1 MEPCEMPLS
10 AENVEK
16 DVTLNETP
24 IEPSAEA
31 DVEVSVDEIEKTQ
44 PIVPLNSK
52 EEVLAFAGTLASRDA
67 DEVGRDEVTRL
78 KQAFYALRN
87 NEIAVEREAF
97 IAAGNEPEAFAAT
110 PDEDEARF
118 KELLNVIKEKKA
130 ARLAEQE
137 AERQRNLDKKKA
149 IIVEILDIA
158 ADTDNVGKQ
167 YNRVKDLQQEFKEIG
182 EVAPTEQSEIW
193 KTYQAAVE
201 HYYDQ
206 LKINKDLRD
215 YDFRKNLEAKQ
226 LLVDEAE
233 ALDKEEDVITAFRRL
248 QELHDKWRDVGPVA
262 KDIRDEIWNRFKD
275 ASAVINKK
283 YQAHF
288 EERKA
293 AERENEAAKTAICE
307 RVEALDFSALKGYNA
322 WDEMTRQIIAAQ
334 DDWKKLGFAS
344 RKVNNQLFARFR
356 ETCDKFFAAKA
367 DFFKQMKDDLAVNLE
382 KKTAFCE
389 RAEALKDSTDWKK
402 TADTLVELQKEWKTI
417 GPVAKKQSDAIWHR
431 FLAACD
437 YFFEQRKKNASGTR
451 QAEQANL
458 KQKQQ
463 IIDEL
468 KAITGET
475 PRDEAIKTVRDC
487 MSRWQQVGHVPF
499 KEKDK
504 VYDTYRA
511 LVDGLYER
519 LDIRGNNAR
528 MASFES
534 AVAGMGDDSQKLSRE
549 RERLVRAYEQKRQEL
564 HTYEN
569 NLTFLTAKSK
579 SGNSMLKEMERRMQR
594 IKDEITA
601 LEQKIRL
608 VDSKL

>member
-1 MEPCEMPLS
+1 MPVS
-10 AENVEK
+10 AEIVEN
-16 DVTLNETP
+16 DVTLNEIP
-24 IEPSAEA
+24 AEAAEQSAEA
-31 DVEVSVDEIEKTQ
+31 SVNENDKNESAKSFESKDEVI
-44 PIVPLNSK
+44 
-52 EEVLAFAGTLASRDA
+52 AFAEALAARDA
-67 DEVGRDEVTRL
+67 DEVTRDEVTRI
-78 KQAFYALRN
+78 KQVFYAMRN

-97 IAAGNEPEAFAAT
+97 IAAGNDAEAFAAT
-110 PDEDEARF
+110 VDESEARF

-167 YNRVKDLQQEFKEIG
+167 YNRVKDLQQEFKDAG
-182 EVAPTEQSEIW
+182 EVSPTEQSEIW

-215 YDFRKNLEAKQ
+215 YDFRKNLDAKQ
-226 LLVDEAE
+226 LLIDEAE
-233 ALDKEEDVITAFRRL
+233 ALAAEEDVITAFRRL
-248 QELHDKWRDVGPVA
+248 QELHDKWRDIGPVA
-262 KDIRDEIWNRFKD
+262 KDLRDEIWNRFKD
-275 ASAVINKK
+275 ASAVVNKR

-307 RVEALDFSALKGYNA
+307 RVEALDFSDLKSYNA
-322 WDEMTRQIIAAQ
+322 WDDMTKQIIAAQ
-334 DDWKKLGFAS
+334 EEWKKLGFAS
-344 RKVNNQLFARFR
+344 RKTNNQLFARFR

-367 DFFKQMKDDLAVNLE
+367 EFFKRMKDDLAANLE
-382 KKTAFCE
+382 KKIALCE

-402 TADTLVELQKEWKTI
+402 TADALVALQQEWKTV
-417 GPVAKKQSDAIWHR
+417 GSVAKKHSDAVWHR

-451 QAEQANL
+451 QTEQANL
-458 KQKQQ
+458 KLKQQ

-468 KAITGET
+468 KSITDET
-475 PRDEAIKTVRDC
+475 PREDAIKTVRDC

-511 LVDGLYER
+511 LVNDLYER
-519 LDIRGNNAR
+519 LDMRGNNAR
-528 MASFES
+528 MASFEN
-534 AVAGMGDDSQKLSRE
+534 AVAEMGDDSQKLYRE
-549 RERLVRAYEQKRQEL
+549 RERLVRAYDQKRQEL
-564 HTYEN
+564 NTYEN
-569 NLTFLTAKSK
+569 NMGFFNAKSK
-579 SGNSMLKEMERRMQR
+579 SGNSMLKEMERKIQR
-594 IKDEITA
+594 IKDDIAA

>member
-31 DVEVSVDEIEKTQ
+31 AVEVSVDEIEKNQ

-97 IAAGNEPEAFAAT
+97 IAAGNEPEAFAAK

-118 KELLNVIKEKKA
+118 KELLNAIKEKKA

-307 RVEALDFSALKGYNA
+307 RVEDLDFSALKGYNA
-322 WDEMTRQIIAAQ
+322 WDEMTKQIIAAQ

-367 DFFKQMKDDLAVNLE
+367 EFFKQMKDDLAVNLE
-382 KKTAFCE
+382 KKTALCE
-389 RAEALKDSTDWKK
+389 RAEALKDSTEWKK

-458 KQKQQ
+458 RQKQQ

-468 KAITGET
+468 KAITDET
-475 PRDEAIKTVRDC
+475 PRDEAIKAVRDC

-511 LVDGLYER
+511 LIDGLYER

>member
-1 MEPCEMPLS
+1 MEPREMPVS
-10 AENVEK
+10 PEMVEN
-16 DVTLNETP
+16 DVTLNEIP
-24 IEPSAEA
+24 AEA
-31 DVEVSVDEIEKTQ
+31 TEQPTETSVDENEK
-44 PIVPLNSK
+44 NESAKSFESK
-52 EEVLAFAGTLASRDA
+52 DEVIAFAQTLAGRDA
-67 DEVGRDEVTRL
+67 DEVSRDEVTRV
-78 KQAFYALRN
+78 KQAFYAMRN

-97 IAAGNEPEAFAAT
+97 IAAGNDAEAFAAT
-110 PDEDEARF
+110 VDESEGRL
-118 KELLNVIKEKKA
+118 KELLNIIKEKKA

-167 YNRVKDLQQEFKEIG
+167 YNRVKDLQQEFKDAG

-215 YDFRKNLEAKQ
+215 YDFRKNLDAKQ
-226 LLVDEAE
+226 LLIDEAE
-233 ALDKEEDVITAFRRL
+233 ALATEEDVITAFRRL
-248 QELHDKWRDVGPVA
+248 QELHDKWRDIGPVA
-262 KDIRDEIWNRFKD
+262 KDLRDEIWNRFKD
-275 ASAVINKK
+275 ASAVVNKR

-307 RVEALDFSALKGYNA
+307 RVEALDFSNLKSYNA
-322 WDEMTRQIIAAQ
+322 WDEMTKQIIAAQ
-334 DDWKKLGFAS
+334 EDWKKLGFAS
-344 RKVNNQLFARFR
+344 RKANNQLFARFR

-367 DFFKQMKDDLAVNLE
+367 DFFKRMKDDLAANLE
-382 KKTAFCE
+382 KKIALCE

-402 TADTLVELQKEWKTI
+402 TADALVALQQEWKSV
-417 GPVAKKQSDAIWHR
+417 GSVAKKHSDAVWNR

-451 QAEQANL
+451 QVEQANL

-468 KAITGET
+468 KAITDET
-475 PRDEAIKTVRDC
+475 PREDAVKTVRDC
-487 MSRWQQVGHVPF
+487 MSRWQQIGHVPF

-511 LVDGLYER
+511 LVNDLYER
-519 LDIRGNNAR
+519 LDMRGNNAR

-534 AVAGMGDDSQKLSRE
+534 AVAEMGDDSQKLYRE
-549 RERLVRAYEQKRQEL
+549 RERLVRAYDQKRQEL
-564 HTYEN
+564 NTYEN
-569 NLTFLTAKSK
+569 NMGFFNAKSK
-579 SGNSMLKEMERRMQR
+579 SGSSMLKEMERKIQR
-594 IKDEITA
+594 IKDDITA

-608 VDSKL
+608 IDSKL

>member
-1 MEPCEMPLS
+1 MPVS
-10 AENVEK
+10 AEIVEN
-16 DVTLNETP
+16 DVTLNEIP
-24 IEPSAEA
+24 AEAAEQSAETPVNENDKNESA
-31 DVEVSVDEIEKTQ
+31 KSFESKDEVI
-44 PIVPLNSK
+44 
-52 EEVLAFAGTLASRDA
+52 AFAEALAARDA
-67 DEVGRDEVTRL
+67 DEVTRDEVTRI
-78 KQAFYALRN
+78 KQVFYAMRN

-97 IAAGNEPEAFAAT
+97 IAAGNDAEAFAAT
-110 PDEDEARF
+110 VDESEARF

-167 YNRVKDLQQEFKEIG
+167 YNRVKDLQQEFKDAG
-182 EVAPTEQSEIW
+182 EVSPTEQSEIW

-215 YDFRKNLEAKQ
+215 YDFRKNLDAKQ
-226 LLVDEAE
+226 LLIDEAE
-233 ALDKEEDVITAFRRL
+233 TLAAEEDVITAFRRL
-248 QELHDKWRDVGPVA
+248 QELHDKWRDIGPVA
-262 KDIRDEIWNRFKD
+262 KDLRDEIWNRFKD
-275 ASAVINKK
+275 ASAVVNKR

-307 RVEALDFSALKGYNA
+307 RVEALDFSDLKSYNA
-322 WDEMTRQIIAAQ
+322 WDDMTKQIIAAQ
-334 DDWKKLGFAS
+334 EEWKKLGFAS
-344 RKVNNQLFARFR
+344 RKTNNQLFARFR

-367 DFFKQMKDDLAVNLE
+367 EFFKRMKDDLAANLE
-382 KKTAFCE
+382 KKIALCE

-402 TADTLVELQKEWKTI
+402 TADALVALQQEWKTV
-417 GPVAKKQSDAIWHR
+417 GSVAKKHSDAVWHR

-451 QAEQANL
+451 QTEQANL
-458 KQKQQ
+458 KLKQQ

-468 KAITGET
+468 KSITDET
-475 PRDEAIKTVRDC
+475 PREDAIKTVRDC

-511 LVDGLYER
+511 LVNDLYER
-519 LDIRGNNAR
+519 LDMRGNNAR
-528 MASFES
+528 MASFEN
-534 AVAGMGDDSQKLSRE
+534 AVAEMGDDSQKLYRE
-549 RERLVRAYEQKRQEL
+549 RERLVRAYDQKRQEL
-564 HTYEN
+564 NTYEN
-569 NLTFLTAKSK
+569 NMGFFNAKSK
-579 SGNSMLKEMERRMQR
+579 SGNSMLKEMERKIQR
-594 IKDEITA
+594 IKDDIAA

>member
-1 MEPCEMPLS
+1 MEPREMPVS
-10 AENVEK
+10 AEIVEN
-16 DVTLNETP
+16 DVTLNEIP
-24 IEPSAEA
+24 AEAAEQSAETPVNENDKNESA
-31 DVEVSVDEIEKTQ
+31 KSFESKDEVI
-44 PIVPLNSK
+44 
-52 EEVLAFAGTLASRDA
+52 AFAEALAARDA
-67 DEVGRDEVTRL
+67 DEVTRDEVTRI
-78 KQAFYALRN
+78 KQVFYAMRN

-97 IAAGNEPEAFAAT
+97 IAAGNDAEAFAAT
-110 PDEDEARF
+110 VDESEARF

-167 YNRVKDLQQEFKEIG
+167 YNRVKDLQQEFKDAG
-182 EVAPTEQSEIW
+182 EVSPTEQSEIW

-215 YDFRKNLEAKQ
+215 YDFRKNLDAKQ
-226 LLVDEAE
+226 LLIDEAE
-233 ALDKEEDVITAFRRL
+233 TLAAEEDVIMAFRRL
-248 QELHDKWRDVGPVA
+248 QELHDKWRDIGPVA
-262 KDIRDEIWNRFKD
+262 KDLRDEIWNRFKD
-275 ASAVINKK
+275 ASAVVNKR

-307 RVEALDFSALKGYNA
+307 RVEALDFSDLKSYNA
-322 WDEMTRQIIAAQ
+322 WDDMTKQIIAAQ
-334 DDWKKLGFAS
+334 EEWKKLGFAS
-344 RKVNNQLFARFR
+344 RKTNNQLFARFR

-367 DFFKQMKDDLAVNLE
+367 EFFKRMKDDLAANLE
-382 KKTAFCE
+382 KKIALCE

-402 TADTLVELQKEWKTI
+402 TADALVALQQEWKTV
-417 GPVAKKQSDAIWHR
+417 GSVAKKHSDAVWHR

-451 QAEQANL
+451 QTEQANL
-458 KQKQQ
+458 KLKQQ

-468 KAITGET
+468 KSITDET
-475 PRDEAIKTVRDC
+475 PREDAIKTVRDC

-511 LVDGLYER
+511 LVNDLYER
-519 LDIRGNNAR
+519 LDMRGNNAR
-528 MASFES
+528 MASFEN
-534 AVAGMGDDSQKLSRE
+534 AVAEMGDDSQKLYRE
-549 RERLVRAYEQKRQEL
+549 RERLVRAYDQKRQEL
-564 HTYEN
+564 NTYEN
-569 NLTFLTAKSK
+569 NMGFFNAKSK
-579 SGNSMLKEMERRMQR
+579 SGNSMLKEMERKIQR
-594 IKDEITA
+594 IKDDIAA

>member
-31 DVEVSVDEIEKTQ
+31 AVEVSVDEIEKNQ

-97 IAAGNEPEAFAAT
+97 IAAGNEPEAFAAK

-118 KELLNVIKEKKA
+118 KELLNAIKEKKA

-167 YNRVKDLQQEFKEIG
+167 YNRVKDLQQEFKETG

-322 WDEMTRQIIAAQ
+322 WDEMTKQIIAAQ

-367 DFFKQMKDDLAVNLE
+367 EFFKQMKDDLAVNLE
-382 KKTAFCE
+382 KKTALCE
-389 RAEALKDSTDWKK
+389 RAEALKDSTEWKK

-458 KQKQQ
+458 RQKQQ

-468 KAITGET
+468 KAITDET
-475 PRDEAIKTVRDC
+475 PRDEAIKAVRDC

-511 LVDGLYER
+511 LIDGLYER

>member
-1 MEPCEMPLS
+1 MEPREMPVS
-10 AENVEK
+10 AEIVEN
-16 DVTLNETP
+16 DVTLNEIP
-24 IEPSAEA
+24 AEAAEQSAETPVNENDKNESA
-31 DVEVSVDEIEKTQ
+31 KSFESKDEVI
-44 PIVPLNSK
+44 
-52 EEVLAFAGTLASRDA
+52 AFAEALAARDA
-67 DEVGRDEVTRL
+67 DEVTRDEVTRI
-78 KQAFYALRN
+78 KQVFYAMRN

-97 IAAGNEPEAFAAT
+97 IAAGNDAEAFAAT
-110 PDEDEARF
+110 VDESEARF

-167 YNRVKDLQQEFKEIG
+167 YNRVKDLQQEFKDAG
-182 EVAPTEQSEIW
+182 EVSPTEQSEIW

-215 YDFRKNLEAKQ
+215 YDFRKNLDAKQ
-226 LLVDEAE
+226 LLIDEAE
-233 ALDKEEDVITAFRRL
+233 TLAAEEDVITAFRRL
-248 QELHDKWRDVGPVA
+248 QELHDKWRDIGPVA
-262 KDIRDEIWNRFKD
+262 KDLRDEIWNRFKD
-275 ASAVINKK
+275 ASAVVNKR

-307 RVEALDFSALKGYNA
+307 RVEALDFSDLKSYNA
-322 WDEMTRQIIAAQ
+322 WDDMTKQIIAAQ
-334 DDWKKLGFAS
+334 EEWKKLGFAS
-344 RKVNNQLFARFR
+344 RKTNNQLFARFR

-367 DFFKQMKDDLAVNLE
+367 EFFKRMKDDLAANLE
-382 KKTAFCE
+382 KKIALCE

-402 TADTLVELQKEWKTI
+402 TADALVALQQEWKTV
-417 GPVAKKQSDAIWHR
+417 GSVAKKHSDAVWHR

-451 QAEQANL
+451 QTEQANL
-458 KQKQQ
+458 KLKQQ

-468 KAITGET
+468 KSITDET
-475 PRDEAIKTVRDC
+475 PREDAIKTVRDC

-511 LVDGLYER
+511 LVNDLYER
-519 LDIRGNNAR
+519 LDMRGNNAR
-528 MASFES
+528 MASFEN
-534 AVAGMGDDSQKLSRE
+534 AVAEMGDDSQKLYRE
-549 RERLVRAYEQKRQEL
+549 RERLVRAYDQKRQEL
-564 HTYEN
+564 NTYEN
-569 NLTFLTAKSK
+569 NMGFFNAKSK
-579 SGNSMLKEMERRMQR
+579 SGNSMLKEMERKIQR
-594 IKDEITA
+594 IKDDIAA